1 MRRHPLPC
9 RAAPGNAR
17 RASGRHGRANRR
29 QRGAIRGRSATRARE
44 FPLGEPLMTSPP
56 PPDAPDRLRVL
67 SANLWNGRAD
77 PEGFAALV
85 EQLAVDIV
93 AVQELGPLQA
103 DALGR
108 RLPHGS
114 LEPRDDYNGMGIAG
128 RVPLAVRRLALPNRD
143 ARVAELHLR
152 GSDGEPV
159 AVELVNIH
167 VEAPHSTP
175 TWRTVE
181 RRRGQWRALE
191 RHLRANPHH
200 PRMVVGDFNSTP
212 LWPFYRRM
220 AGHLRDAA
228 LLHAARTGGR
238 AQPTWG
244 PWHGAPRLLRIDH
257 AFVHHLEVL
266 DFQVV
271 TVPEGDHSAVV
282 VEIAVKGGTKD

>member
-1 MRRHPLPC
+1 
-9 RAAPGNAR
+9 
-17 RASGRHGRANRR
+17 
-29 QRGAIRGRSATRARE
+29 
-44 FPLGEPLMTSPP
+44 MTT
-56 PPDAPDRLRVL
+56 DAPDRLRVL

-77 PEGFAALV
+77 ADGFAALV
-85 EQLAVDIV
+85 ERLQVDVV
-93 AVQELGPLQA
+93 AVQELAPPQA

-108 RLPHGS
+108 RLPHGL
-114 LEPRDDYNGMGIAG
+114 LEPADDYNGMGIAA

-152 GSDGEPV
+152 GADGAAI

-181 RRRGQWRALE
+181 RRRGQWRGLE
-191 RHLRANPHH
+191 RHLRANPHR

-228 LLHAARTGGR
+228 LIHAARTGGR
-238 AQPTWG
+238 AERTWG

-266 DFQVV
+266 NFQVV

-282 VEIAVKGGTKD
+282 VEIAAKS